1 MIIASALGRLFD
13 GLEIVYNEANVGINY
28 GYGDQ
33 KELLAWITS
42 QDKAN
47 VRKYPLV
54 WYVLNDYTEFDGWY
68 KSDVRL
74 VIMQN
79 TDSTW
84 FNPKR
89 KEESYTKILEPTWS
103 SLKNSLT
110 DSSYVE
116 VFGGLEDRFKL
127 KSEPK
132 YAFSEIDKSEVSD
145 VVDALVVEFKIRIKP
160 SCI

>member
-1 MIIASALGRLFD
+1 MIIASALGRLFT
-13 GLEIVYNEANVGINY
+13 GLEIVYNEVNVGINY

-42 QDKAN
+42 QDKAS

-89 KEESYTKILEPTWS
+89 KDESYSKILDPTWDV
-103 SLKNSLT
+103 LKNALT
-110 DSSYVE
+110 ISSYVE
-116 VFGGLEDRFKL
+116 VFGSLEDRFKL